1 MSKNPKKGIDVSFA
15 QNHIN
20 WESVK
25 KSGIDF
31 AIIRSSFGSDLPSQ
45 TDNQFYQNAQ
55 GCVKNNIPFG
65 TYHFA
70 YFINEQKARDEADFA
85 IRLANEY
92 RGYVKFIVLDIEE
105 DTENYAKRVG
115 ASPNWTNCVIA
126 FMERIKE
133 NGYTPVLYCNQ
144 NWLINKL
151 NYNKVKKYNLWYAA
165 IGTNSPKYNPSI
177 WQYSWTGKVPGING
191 DVDMDYLYD
200 DSLLNTNTRTSSTSY
215 TVSKSTTTDD
225 KTRFL
230 TQARTYIGQNGDY
243 VCNTKLH
250 LGYIDHWCAFAVSAI
265 VKDCGFIGKYI
276 KKIEGGAGSIP
287 RESDGKYGKW
297 FKKGTMSPQAGDLF
311 FLRYEDYPSQ
321 DKYFCDHVG
330 IIESVNG
337 NALTTLE
344 GNVDGSNGNWAK
356 TSTFKRKAR
365 YLSDNIVYAFY
376 RPNWQTGTKTTTTSS
391 TAKKSSSVQ
400 KQKQDTQIY
409 QLTSSSQV
417 NMTVMVKAANGVNIR
432 QGADT
437 SYNRLGAIPY
447 GATVNVTRQT
457 SGGGYTW
464 GLVKYNGVQGWIA
477 LEYTT
482 QIISFKKGDKVK
494 VKNGAVVYGTNTK
507 LNNIVYKNT
516 YQVMEVSGNRIVI
529 GINGQVTTAID
540 KKYLVKT

>member
-85 IRLANEY
+85 VRLANEY

-151 NYNKVKKYNLWYAA
+151 DYDKVKKYKLWYAA

-177 WQYSWTGKVPGING
+177 WQYSWTGKVAGING

-200 DSLLNTNTRTSSTSY
+200 DSLLNTNTRTSSTSS
-215 TVSKSTTTDD
+215 TVGKSTTTDD

-265 VKDCGFIGKYI
+265 MKDCGFIGKYI

-297 FKKGTMSPQAGDLF
+297 FKKGTISPQSGDLF

-330 IIESVNG
+330 ILESVNG
-337 NALTTLE
+337 NTLTTLE
-344 GNVDGSNGNWAK
+344 GNVDGSNGNWAR
-356 TSTFKRKAR
+356 TSVFKRKTR
-365 YLSDNIVYAFY
+365 YLDDNVVYAFY
-376 RPNWQTGTKTTTTSS
+376 RPNWSGETKATSTKAS
-391 TAKKSSSVQ
+391 
-400 KQKQDTQIY
+400 KQKEIPIY
-409 QLTSSSQV
+409 QLTSSTESDYIAEV
-417 NMTVMVKAANGVNIR
+417 TATDGLNIR
-432 QGADT
+432 QGAAT
-437 SYNRLGAIPY
+437 TYKILGAVPY
-447 GATVNVTRQT
+447 RTMVNVTRET
-457 SGGGYTW
+457 SGGGHIW
-464 GLVKYNGVQGWIA
+464 GLVEYKGTKGWIA
-477 LEYTT
+477 LTYT
-482 QIISFKKGDKVK
+482 KKRGLDELAKAVIAGKYGNGDYRK
-494 VKNGAVVYGTNTK
+494 AVLGDVYGKVQKRVNEMMK
-507 LNNIVYKNT
+507 
-516 YQVMEVSGNRIVI
+516 GN
-529 GINGQVTTAID
+529 
-540 KKYLVKT
+540 